1 MFACDEVNNVAF
13 YQQIFDLYDGNIMV
27 SDATGRIV
35 FVSICSPGIEGFDQQ
50 KLLNTNIHTT
60 AGSICYATGSATAK
74 VLENKKQCY
83 SAHFVGEKEKS
94 RVLAYAKPI
103 FDENGELKYVVS
115 YGWEE
120 KDLYALLKRLDEEKS
135 SVKNVLHYIQGT
147 NSAAQ
152 SFIAQ
157 SSLMKAVMERA
168 LRVAESD
175 STVILYGESGSGKEV
190 MAKYIHANSSRRDEV
205 FIPINC
211 SAIPKELLES
221 EMFGYSKG
229 AFTGGNREGNIGLFE
244 FANNGTIFLDEI
256 GDCPLELQTKL
267 LRVLENG
274 EIRRVGS
281 NKIITTNAR
290 IIAATNRNLQELV
303 HEGKFR
309 ADLYYRLNVIPI
321 TLPPLRERVDD
332 IEPLARRFAEEYNKK
347 YHLARIL
354 SPQLIHTMLH
364 YTWPGNVRELKNCI
378 ERMIITADSDIID
391 AEAFPYHNPTQT
403 TAACRRAEPR
413 PYGRFSSY
421 EEAMAAFERDYF
433 QQILESY
440 GWDVKAAAQ
449 QTKMH
454 ISTLYRKIEK
464 LGLKP

>member
-1 MFACDEVNNVAF
+1 MFACEEVNNIAF

-74 VLENKKQCY
+74 VLESRKQCY
-83 SAHFVGEKEKS
+83 SAHFVGEKQKN

-103 FDENGELKYVVS
+103 FDETGELKYVVS

-364 YTWPGNVRELKNCI
+364 YAWPGNVRELKNCI

-403 TAACRRAEPR
+403 TAACRRAEAR
-413 PYGRFSSY
+413 PYDRFSSY
-421 EEAMAAFERDYF
+421 EDAMAAFERDYF

>member
-74 VLENKKQCY
+74 VLERKKQCH
-83 SAHFVGEKEKS
+83 SAHFVGEKKKS

-103 FDENGELKYVVS
+103 FDENGELKYVAS

-157 SSLMKAVMERA
+157 SRLMKAVMERA

-190 MAKYIHANSSRRDEV
+190 MAKYIHANSRRRDEV

-321 TLPPLRERVDD
+321 TLPPLRERMDD

-364 YTWPGNVRELKNCI
+364 YAWPGNIRELKNCI
-378 ERMIITADSDIID
+378 ERMIITSDSDIID
-391 AEAFPYHNPTQT
+391 AEAFPYHNPTQAT
-403 TAACRRAEPR
+403 VACHKAESR
-413 PYGRFSSY
+413 PYDRFSSY
-421 EEAMAAFERDYF
+421 EEAIAAFECEYF
-433 QQILESY
+433 QQILGSC